1 MGTFIM
7 AFVGNSFVES
17 TQNWRALEVLGA
29 PPRRRRALV
38 VCYFLFIVALITVF
52 GVLTIPDIVRE
63 GADFVQRLQS
73 DNIWVVLVEKIRSG
87 CG

>member
-1 MGTFIM
+1 MGTFII
-7 AFVGNSFVES
+7 AFIGNNFVES
-17 TQNWRALEVLGA
+17 TQNWRALEPLG
-29 PPRRRRALV
+29 PPPARRRFMV
-38 VCYFLFIVALITVF
+38 VVYFLTIVALITSF
-52 GVLTIPDIVRE
+52 GVVTIPDIVRE